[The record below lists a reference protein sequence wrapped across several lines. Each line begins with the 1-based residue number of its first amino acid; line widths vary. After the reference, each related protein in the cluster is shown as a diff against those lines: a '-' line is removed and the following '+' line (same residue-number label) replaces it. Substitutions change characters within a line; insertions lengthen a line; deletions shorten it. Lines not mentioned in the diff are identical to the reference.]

1 MSDSPPTSST
11 GLIAPTRTERG
22 SAGSIRPGWQ
32 KLYKQAED
40 ELLAPRALALPDW
53 ETLIALADALVAA
66 SHDEYRGWGEVV
78 IFAACTAA
86 RIGEISGCR
95 VGDIDTTR
103 WVWTV
108 RRPTT
113 PAPGGLT
120 DKGTKGKRA
129 RKVPI
134 VEEIR
139 PLVAQRYLHPDVRKI
154 TAAGAAL
161 SAHFNVQRAPRS
173 LPGPIVMTRCPADP
187 VKDAGPSAGPQL
199 VPKNDQGPV
208 SDCSETGP
216 DLRLPPV
223 GTTGFE
229 PATP

>member
-86 RIGEISGCR
+86 RIGEISGC
-95 VGDIDTTR
+95 
-103 WVWTV
+103 
-108 RRPTT
+108 
-113 PAPGGLT
+113 
-120 DKGTKGKRA
+120 KRA

-161 SAHFNVQRAPRS
+161 SATSTCCAHRARCRAPS
-173 LPGPIVMTRCPADP
+173 
-187 VKDAGPSAGPQL
+187 S
-199 VPKNDQGPV
+199 
-208 SDCSETGP
+208 
-216 DLRLPPV
+216 
-223 GTTGFE
+223 
-229 PATP
+229 